1 LAAITFA
8 LIVAGCDRPDIQP
21 NFLQAL
27 TGAEQFELLSIDPQ
41 KPKTP
46 PADAFHGFPVLGRTP
61 IDDPATRKRL
71 IDALRAGAQDG
82 NIPPATS
89 FKPKHVIRVTSAG
102 TTTDFIVSF
111 ATSQVQIFVDDL
123 EKNGFLVSPSP
134 QPTFDEVLRAKSVP
148 LPAQ

>member
-1 LAAITFA
+1 
-8 LIVAGCDRPDIQP
+8 
-21 NFLQAL
+21 
-27 TGAEQFELLSIDPQ
+27 
-41 KPKTP
+41 
-46 PADAFHGFPVLGRTP
+46 
-61 IDDPATRKRL
+61 
-71 IDALRAGAQDG
+71 
-82 NIPPATS
+82 
-89 FKPKHVIRVTSAG
+89 VTSAG